1 MEDENLITPPLRVGG
16 DEPPEPFPDTP
27 EEMAQAIV
35 GYLGT
40 DYIQPKQAY
49 STIYY
54 TYVEMG
60 YDLSYFDEVY
70 ALVCA
75 EIPSLQP
82 INQQV
87 LDVQTYDG
95 TTLIKG
101 FNNGKIYLKGIGNYE
116 GSTINEDNKSVQDAV
131 IENINGVKK
140 IWQGSESDYS
150 GLTKEA
156 NTLYMIY

>member
-27 EEMAQAIV
+27 EEMAASIV
-35 GYLGT
+35 EYLGT

-70 ALVCA
+70 ALVCTQ
-75 EIPSLQP
+75 ITSLQP
-82 INQQV
+82 ENQQTI
-87 LDVQTYDG
+87 DIQTDDG
-95 TTLIKG
+95 TTLIKA